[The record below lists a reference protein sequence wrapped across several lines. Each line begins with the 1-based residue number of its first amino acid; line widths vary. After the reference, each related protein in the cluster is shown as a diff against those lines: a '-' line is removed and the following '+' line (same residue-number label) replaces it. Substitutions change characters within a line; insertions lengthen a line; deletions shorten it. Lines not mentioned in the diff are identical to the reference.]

1 MAIDHY
7 KELQPLTLIPN
18 SLTFGNL
25 PQKSS
30 KTLQVVIS
38 NPYKQSVLWHSSTC
52 GTEWLNLDP
61 PRGSLLTGQQ
71 ETVNIKVDT
80 SSLAIGNY
88 TATLI
93 FTSEEEP
100 SSASIQLPVS
110 LTVLYSDK
118 NPEAVQS
125 LAISPFALGLNFA
138 RYLNSSKTIPLA
150 ISNQDGQNQVKWTAV
165 TGASWLTIDR
175 YEGTLEAHEQQTIFV
190 TASTSSLPLGDY
202 AATLTVTTDLV
213 GHNVASG
220 QIQAKLHVGPQP
232 FSDSGPKAP
241 TSVIPSRFD
250 FNTQITNGKLVFI
263 NSIENPLVD
272 WTIDSG
278 IGINWVTLNPSAGN
292 RLQGGGL
299 QTVKVAVDE
308 SLLPHQAGN
317 HKTDLT
323 ITLTFSDQNRYGSG
337 STSVL
342 VPVTMTL
349 P

>member
-1 MAIDHY
+1 MNDDGNNI
-7 KELQPLTLIPN
+7 LPPLVNPKTLHV
-18 SLTFGNL
+18 GAL
-25 PQKSS
+25 PQGSS
-30 KTLQVVIS
+30 KTSQVVIS

-52 GTEWLNLDP
+52 GAEWLNLDP
-61 PRGSLLTGQQ
+61 PRGSLVTGQQ

-110 LTVLYSDK
+110 LTVLSSDK
-118 NPEAVQS
+118 YPEAVQS
-125 LAISPFALGLNFA
+125 LAISPFAVGLNFA

-213 GHNVASG
+213 GPNVASG
-220 QIQAKLHVGPQP
+220 QNLG
-232 FSDSGPKAP
+232 
-241 TSVIPSRFD
+241 
-250 FNTQITNGKLVFI
+250 QITCR
-263 NSIENPLVD
+263 
-272 WTIDSG
+272 
-278 IGINWVTLNPSAGN
+278 PSAI
-292 RLQGGGL
+292 Q
-299 QTVKVAVDE
+299 
-308 SLLPHQAGN
+308 
-317 HKTDLT
+317 
-323 ITLTFSDQNRYGSG
+323 
-337 STSVL
+337 
-342 VPVTMTL
+342 
-349 P
+349 